1 MPLLFFPGRGNCL
14 NSPSAAAHIRP
25 GLEFTDGER
34 PEGRHCPVGKVGIID
49 DIGLVKGRAEDRGMG
64 YLATNATADTTVDNS
79 GHGIFSKGVGIV
91 LDGQ

>member
-1 MPLLFFPGRGNCL
+1 MPLLFFPAGETA
-14 NSPSAAAHIRP
+14 SIVPSAAAHIRP

-49 DIGLVKGRAEDRGMG
+49 DIGLVKGWTEDRGMG

-79 GHGIFSKGVGIV
+79 GHGIFF
-91 LDGQ
+91 